1 MSVSTGPFRRHTS
14 AVPQPPGTT
23 GHHQSGARP
32 HVAAEP
38 RRRLPGS
45 AVTRRSDLELA
56 RTAAAQAL
64 TGLEPHRRELFEL
77 RLQRWWDDLHDGLAA
92 VYPAEIV
99 PATAARLVG
108 LAAAAYR
115 DRDPDLQR
123 LDQARTLEPD
133 WFQAPTMLGYAAY
146 ADRFA
151 GDLAGV
157 RDRVPYLRELGVTY
171 LHLMP
176 LLLPRPGDSDG
187 GYAVA
192 DYRQVRPDLGTVEDL
207 ADLARTLRTQGISL
221 VLDLVLNHVAREHP
235 WAVAA
240 REGSERHRA
249 YFRHFPDREMPDAY
263 ERSLPEVFPDFA
275 PGNFPWDDDMQA
287 WVWTTFNAFQWDLD
301 WSNPEVLAE
310 YVDVVLFLAN
320 LGVEVLRL
328 DAIAFLW
335 KRLDTNCQNQPEV
348 HAITQ
353 AMRAVARIACPAVAF
368 KAEAIVGPADLVH
381 YLGQGAHHG
390 KVSDFAYHNSL
401 MVQVWSM
408 LAAQDA
414 TLAAHALRSLP
425 PAPTTT
431 AWITYVRCHDD
442 IGWAIDD
449 GDAAA
454 VGLSGHAHRAFL
466 SDWYAGQF
474 SGSAARGLVFQHN
487 PATGDRRISGSAAS
501 LTGLQV
507 ARDEGDA
514 DSVATA
520 VARLLLAH
528 ALVFGWG
535 GVPVLWSGDEL
546 ALPNDPAW
554 AEELG
559 HAADNRWVHRPRL
572 PWDVA
577 ERRHDPVTVEGR
589 VFSGLQHLARVRASL
604 PHLDAS
610 VHAEVLALA
619 DPGVLP
625 VLRNHP
631 VGPMLGLYN
640 VTSTW
645 RPWPRAL
652 LTELGLDGAVDAM
665 TGAPPHVGDDGDLW
679 LAPYQAAWLV
689 LPLSDPAS

>member
-1 MSVSTGPFRRHTS
+1 M
-14 AVPQPPGTT
+14 
-23 GHHQSGARP
+23 
-32 HVAAEP
+32 
-38 RRRLPGS
+38 
-45 AVTRRSDLELA
+45 TRRSDLELA

-64 TGLEPHRRELFEL
+64 AGLEPHRRELFEL
-77 RLQRWWDDLHDGLAA
+77 RLQRWWDDLYDGLAA
-92 VYPAEIV
+92 VYPAEQV
-99 PATAARLVG
+99 PATAARLVE

-133 WFQAPTMLGYAAY
+133 WFQAPGMLGYAAY

-157 RDRVPYLRELGVTY
+157 RERVPYLRELGVTY

-192 DYRQVRPDLGTVEDL
+192 DYRQVRPDLGTVTDL
-207 ADLARTLRTQGISL
+207 AELARSLRAQGISL

-235 WAVAA
+235 RAVAA
-240 REGSERHRA
+240 RAGSERHRA
-249 YFRHFPDREMPDAY
+249 YFRHFPDREIPDAY
-263 ERSLPEVFPDFA
+263 ERNLPEVFPDFA
-275 PGNFPWDDDMQA
+275 PGNFAWDDDMKA

-310 YVDVVLFLAN
+310 YVDVILFLAN

-335 KRLDTNCQNQPEV
+335 KRLGTDCQNQPEV
-348 HAITQ
+348 HALTQ

-381 YLGQGAHHG
+381 YFGHGAHHG

-414 TLAAHALRSLP
+414 ILAAHALRSLP
-425 PAPTTT
+425 PAPSTT
-431 AWITYVRCHDD
+431 AWITYLRCHDD

-466 SDWYAGQF
+466 SDWYAGQYPD
-474 SGSAARGLVFQHN
+474 SPARGLVFQHN

-501 LTGLQV
+501 LAGLQL
-507 ARDEGDA
+507 AREAGDA
-514 DSVATA
+514 DAVDLA
-520 VARLLLAH
+520 VARVLLGH
-528 ALVFGWG
+528 AIVLGWG

-554 AEELG
+554 AAEPG
-559 HAADNRWVHRPRL
+559 HAADNRWAHRPHL

-577 ERRHDPVTVEGR
+577 ELRHDPFTVEGR

-610 VHAEVLALA
+610 VQAEVPALA

-625 VLRNHP
+625 VLRRHP
-631 VGPMLGLYN
+631 IGPMLALYN

-645 RPWPRAL
+645 RSWPRAR
-652 LTELGLDGAVDAM
+652 LTELGLDAAVDAI
-665 TGAPPHVGDDGDLW
+665 TGVPPHVGNDGDLW
-679 LAPYQAAWLV
+679 LAPYQAVWLV
-689 LPLSDPAS
+689 VLGD